1 MVIFVGINTLPKATI
16 VKKLQQQI
24 PMGSPE
30 PEDSMTLGLLESL
43 TKDLIQSYLND
54 GLLQEN
60 PYQESLNRSI
70 NLNKSEIKKQIE
82 GKVILVT
89 GGEGCVGS
97 YLIEQLSTLGVKRI
111 ISVDNARLKLV
122 SNLHTSY
129 DQNSLIVFYV
139 VDITNF
145 ETLQQVFEAEKP
157 DIVFHLAAQRQ
168 PGLAEIQIRQ
178 TISTNVFGT
187 KNVIELCERYSIQQC
202 IFSSTGKASRYFTS
216 DVYAGSKKMAEWQFA
231 EAAQKSKVKYGMVR
245 FTHIIENSIV
255 SNKID
260 QGIQHGIVKLHS
272 PNSYLFAQ
280 NNSEATN
287 LLLKALVY
295 SKPNRL
301 NFLVVRNLGWV
312 VDILELALFKISKS
326 GKNISMYFEGSAPG
340 YTEPCFP
347 GQLDPKRQID
357 ANPLI
362 NVIESFSSILSS
374 CGDVIVSDM
383 PPFCVSKLNVSLS
396 ALRLCTDDLDCPEHE
411 LKKIMA
417 KGVKD
422 VACSIFNK
430 TAPEKILR
438 ILKLGINPK
447 VVKKEEKDSVEAHK
461 DVIEMLVQSLYG
473 RLSKEVFTNAQ
484 LNYDKFSKIVE
495 ILETITTIDN
505 EVAYLRAICNHL
517 YSAELIDDYNP
528 SNLELISSS

>member
-1 MVIFVGINTLPKATI
+1 MVISAGIETAAKATI

-30 PEDSMTLGLLESL
+30 PQDSMTLTLLESL

-54 GLLQEN
+54 GLLQED
-60 PYQESLNRSI
+60 PYQDSLIRRFSLNT
-70 NLNKSEIKKQIE
+70 SEIKKQIE

-97 YLIEQLSTLGVKRI
+97 YLINQLSKLGVKRI

-122 SNLHTSY
+122 STFPTGY
-129 DQNSLIVFYV
+129 DKNSLIVFYV
-139 VDITNF
+139 ADIKNL

-157 DIVFHLAAQRQ
+157 NIVFHLAAQRQ
-168 PGLAEIQIRQ
+168 PGLAEIQIRK

-187 KNVIELCERYSIQQC
+187 QNVIELCERYSIQQC

-216 DVYAGSKKMAEWQFA
+216 DVYAGSKKIAEWQFA
-231 EAAQKSKVKYGMVR
+231 QAAQKSKVKYGMVR

-260 QGIQHGIVKLHS
+260 RGIQHGIVKLHS
-272 PNSYLFAQ
+272 PDLYLFAQ
-280 NNSEATN
+280 NNVEATN

-295 SKPNRL
+295 SKPSRL

-312 VDILELALFKISKS
+312 VDILELALFKILKS
-326 GKNISMYFEGSAPG
+326 GKKISLYFEGAAPG

-347 GQLDPKRQID
+347 GQIDPNRQID

-362 NVIESFSSILSS
+362 NVIESSSSILSS
-374 CGDVIVSDM
+374 CGNVIVSDI
-383 PPFCVSKLNVSLS
+383 PPFSLKELNISLS
-396 ALRLCTDDLDCPEHE
+396 ALRLCTDDLNCPEHE
-411 LKKIMA
+411 LKKVMA
-417 KGVKD
+417 KGIKD
-422 VACSIFNK
+422 VACSIFK
-430 TAPEKILR
+430 KAAPEKILR

-447 VVKKEEKDSVEAHK
+447 AIKRGEDSVEAHK

-473 RLSKEVFTNAQ
+473 RLSKEMFTQTQ

-495 ILETITTIDN
+495 VLGTITTIDN
-505 EVAYLRAICNHL
+505 EVAYLRAICKHL
-517 YSAELIDDYNP
+517 SSTELTEDYDC
-528 SNLELISSS
+528 SKIELISSS